1 MATNT
6 YFVEG
11 NIQPCDAPQ
20 EIGKQEVINTRS
32 TTWQNGGLSLDNLS
46 DFWAAFRGSFAKRAC
61 GLRGGGAGQCGE
73 HTWSR
78 FRTFDKKHGRT
89 AERHQRR
96 HRRERARSCR
106 VESTKDGTLLCYVG
120 TRRICPSAP
129 KLLSNCNIEPR
140 LWKIIP
146 SAELGSSR
154 FRERHAVLAFVR
166 RRRYLSCNGA
176 SPIIFQVW
184 SAAAPCSAA

>member
-1 MATNT
+1 LRNALVACEAAAPDG
-6 YFVEG
+6 VES
-11 NIQPCDAPQ
+11 
-20 EIGKQEVINTRS
+20 TR
-32 TTWQNGGLSLDNLS
+32 G
-46 DFWAAFRGSFAKRAC
+46 
-61 GLRGGGAGQCGE
+61 
-73 HTWSR
+73 SR

-106 VESTKDGTLLCYVG
+106 VESTKDGTLLYYVG
-120 TRRICPSAP
+120 TRRTCPSAP
-129 KLLSNCNIEPR
+129 KPLSNCNIEPR
-140 LWKIIP
+140 LWKITL
-146 SAELGSSR
+146 SAELGSSK

-184 SAAAPCSAA
+184 TAAAPCSAAWPTSNLVQQTSTRTHGAASAFLVRIYIGARRLKRAVRSNADG